1 MRTSTK
7 ALLALPA
14 ALALTMA
21 GASAASAEQT
31 YTIDLSDTMGNNSGS
46 HSTATV
52 KLNGD
57 RMTVRIH
64 GTGFT
69 PKSPHAQHFHGSFDA
84 NKDFSCP
91 TSNADKDGDGQVN
104 TEEGL
109 PMYGD
114 IIISLTT
121 KGDTSPKSGLAV
133 DRMPVAD
140 ANGNLDYKRTITLP
154 AGAGDRLRNLHIVQH
169 GLDANGNN
177 KYDLDALGE
186 STFAKSLGVSGIPE
200 EATNPATCG
209 TVSGAAVG
217 ATPSGGVETGG
228 GTTQGPESLAI
239 FALGGLALA
248 GAGGALAYRRRLSP
262 VEGAGSTGQ
271 L

>member
-7 ALLALPA
+7 TLLALPA
-14 ALALTMA
+14 ALALCLTSA
-21 GASAASAEQT
+21 TAASADQT
-31 YTIDLSDTMGNNSGS
+31 FTMDLSDTMGNQSGS
-46 HSTATV
+46 QSTATV
-52 KLNGD
+52 KLKGD
-57 RMTVRIH
+57 RMTVTIH

-84 NKDFSCP
+84 NKDFTCP
-91 TSNADKDGDGQVN
+91 TSSADKDGDGQVN

-121 KGDTSPKSGLAV
+121 KGDTSAKSGLAI

-140 ANGNLDYKRTITLP
+140 ADGNLDYKRTIKLP
-154 AGAGDRLRNLHIVQH
+154 AGAGDKLKNLHVVQH
-169 GLDANGNN
+169 GLDANGND

-186 STFAKSLGVSGIPE
+186 STFAKSLGVEGIPE

-209 TVSGAAVG
+209 TVQGAAVG
-217 ATPSGGVETGG
+217 AVPAGGVETGQG
-228 GTTQGPESLAI
+228 STQGPESLAI

-248 GAGGALAYRRRLSP
+248 GAGGAVAYRRRLVP
-262 VEGAGSTGQ
+262 AADGAVAER
-271 L
+271 